1 MRILVTGGTG
11 TFGRPAVA
19 RLVEQGHE
27 VRVLSRRPSP
37 ELPAGVQTVRGDLS
51 SDEAVRDAVWHANAV
66 LHAASNT
73 GLGLGRGDV
82 DGTQRLLQ
90 IAARGASVTHFLYVS
105 IVGIDRI
112 PLIYY
117 RRKLACERLVAAS
130 GIGHTILRHA
140 VPRAAFRCAARRRAL
155 ADRAVAAIV
164 AVSARSRR
172 RSRRTGGRAPR
183 VRPAGSSTGSRG
195 TRGADRRRDGACLA
209 VAPRPPAP
217 GDRRLLAR
225 TGRTRV
231 SIRVQHVSR
240 ERVGR
245 AAVGGARRRAF
256 VVLSCGRNAKCMRTR
271 PWTSMRRSCHSTSK
285 CVLTASNSTPISC

>member
-37 ELPAGVQTVRGDLS
+37 KLPAGAQTVRGDLS

-73 GLGLGRGDV
+73 GLGRGDV
-82 DGTQRLLQ
+82 DGTHRLLQ

-117 RRKLACERLVAAS
+117 RRKLACEQLVAAS
-130 GIGHTILRHA
+130 GIGHTILRATQFHELLSAALLA
-140 VPRAAFRCAARRRAL
+140 VERWPIVPLPVSWRFQP
-155 ADRAVAAIV
+155 VAA
-164 AVSARSRR
+164 
-172 RSRRTGGRAPR
+172 
-183 VRPAGSSTGSRG
+183 
-195 TRGADRRRDGACLA
+195 
-209 VAPRPPAP
+209 
-217 GDRRLLAR
+217 
-225 TGRTRV
+225 
-231 SIRVQHVSR
+231 
-240 ERVGR
+240 EE
-245 AAVGGARRRAF
+245 AA
-256 VVLSCGRNAKCMRTR
+256 
-271 PWTSMRRSCHSTSK
+271 
-285 CVLTASNSTPISC
+285 

>member
-37 ELPAGVQTVRGDLS
+37 KLPAGVQAVRGDLS
-51 SDEAVRDAVWHANAV
+51 SDEALRDAVWHANAV

-117 RRKLACERLVAAS
+117 RRKLACEQLVAAS
-130 GIGHTILRHA
+130 GIGHTILRATQFHELLSGALLA
-140 VPRAAFRCAARRRAL
+140 VERWPIAPLPLSWRFQPVAAAEVAAR
-155 ADRAVAAIV
+155 AVELL
-164 AVSARSRR
+164 VS
-172 RSRRTGGRAPR
+172 GPQGRAPDLGGPEVLTVDEMVR
-183 VRPAGSSTGSRG
+183 VWRSHRGHPRRVIGVSLPGRVARGFQSGFNTCPANAS
-195 TRGADRRRDGACLA
+195 D
-209 VAPRPPAP
+209 
-217 GDRRLLAR
+217 
-225 TGRTRV
+225 
-231 SIRVQHVSR
+231 
-240 ERVGR
+240 
-245 AAVGGARRRAF
+245 ARRWVEHVAG
-256 VVLSCGRNAKCMRTR
+256 LS
-271 PWTSMRRSCHSTSK
+271 S
-285 CVLTASNSTPISC
+285 

>member
-37 ELPAGVQTVRGDLS
+37 KLPAGVQTVRGDLS

-90 IAARGASVTHFLYVS
+90 IAARAASVTHFLYVS

-112 PLIYY
+112 PLAYY
-117 RRKLACERLVAAS
+117 RRKLACEQLVAAS
-130 GIGHTILRHA
+130 GIGHTILRATQFHELLSAALLA
-140 VPRAAFRCAARRRAL
+140 VERWPLVPLPVSWRFQPVAAEEAAARAVARRIRPARARRRL
-155 ADRAVAAIV
+155 
-164 AVSARSRR
+164 
-172 RSRRTGGRAPR
+172 RRTRGDDTRWRGSGGCTGAARD
-183 VRPAGSSTGSRG
+183 GSSASRCPDG
-195 TRGADRRRDGACLA
+195 RR
-209 VAPRPPAP
+209 
-217 GDRRLLAR
+217 
-225 TGRTRV
+225 
-231 SIRVQHVSR
+231 
-240 ERVGR
+240 
-245 AAVGGARRRAF
+245 
-256 VVLSCGRNAKCMRTR
+256 
-271 PWTSMRRSCHSTSK
+271 
-285 CVLTASNSTPISC
+285 

>member
-37 ELPAGVQTVRGDLS
+37 KLPAGVQAVRGDLS
-51 SDEAVRDAVWHANAV
+51 SDEALRDAVWHANAV

-117 RRKLACERLVAAS
+117 RRKLACEQLVAAS
-130 GIGHTILRHA
+130 GIGHTILRATQFHELLSG
-140 VPRAAFRCAARRRAL
+140 AL
-155 ADRAVAAIV
+155 
-164 AVSARSRR
+164 
-172 RSRRTGGRAPR
+172 
-183 VRPAGSSTGSRG
+183 
-195 TRGADRRRDGACLA
+195 LA
-209 VAPRPPAP
+209 VERWPIAPLP
-217 GDRRLLAR
+217 L
-225 TGRTRV
+225 
-231 SIRVQHVSR
+231 
-240 ERVGR
+240 
-245 AAVGGARRRAF
+245 
-256 VVLSCGRNAKCMRTR
+256 
-271 PWTSMRRSCHSTSK
+271 
-285 CVLTASNSTPISC
+285 